1 MNTDMQHF
9 YIGASTE
16 DMLCVLRFLSRF
28 TVSRLKYRTFQS
40 QFQSGTLVKNFQHG
54 KKRRQKKKKKED
66 NEKKIRVSKKPKVR
80 FYFSCFSSVVW

>member
-40 QFQSGTLVKNFQHG
+40 QFQSGTLVKNFQLG
-54 KKRRQKKKKKED
+54 KKRRQKEKEKRRQGKED
-66 NEKKIRVSKKPKVR
+66 SRQQKAQSPLL
-80 FYFSCFSSVVW
+80 FQLF

>member
-40 QFQSGTLVKNFQHG
+40 QFQSGTLVKNFQLG
-54 KKRRQKKKKKED
+54 KKRRQKENEKRRQGKED
-66 NEKKIRVSKKPKVR
+66 SRQQKAQSPLL
-80 FYFSCFSSVVW
+80 FQLF

>member
-1 MNTDMQHF
+1 MQHF

-40 QFQSGTLVKNFQHG
+40 QFQSGTLVKNFQLG
-54 KKRRQKKKKKED
+54 KKRRQKENEKRRQGKED
-66 NEKKIRVSKKPKVR
+66 SRQQKAQSPLL
-80 FYFSCFSSVVW
+80 FQLF

>member
-1 MNTDMQHF
+1 MNTDTQHF

-40 QFQSGTLVKNFQHG
+40 QFQSGTLVKNFQLG
-54 KKRRQKKKKKED
+54 KKRRQKEKEKRRQGKED
-66 NEKKIRVSKKPKVR
+66 
-80 FYFSCFSSVVW
+80 SCQQKAQSPLLFQLF